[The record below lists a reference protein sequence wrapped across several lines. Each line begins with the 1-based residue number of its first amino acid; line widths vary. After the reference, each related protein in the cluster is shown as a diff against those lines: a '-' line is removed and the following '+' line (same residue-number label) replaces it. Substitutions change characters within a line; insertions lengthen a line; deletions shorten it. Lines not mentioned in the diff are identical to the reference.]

1 MDQSSTIT
9 LSDFVLIV
17 MICDVI
23 ERDIIQEKNNTHNIA
38 KECRLHTKKAS
49 LQLN

>member
-17 MICDVI
+17 MICDVS
-23 ERDIIQEKNNTHNIA
+23 ERDIIQDKKITHII
-38 KECRLHTKKAS
+38 
-49 LQLN
+49 